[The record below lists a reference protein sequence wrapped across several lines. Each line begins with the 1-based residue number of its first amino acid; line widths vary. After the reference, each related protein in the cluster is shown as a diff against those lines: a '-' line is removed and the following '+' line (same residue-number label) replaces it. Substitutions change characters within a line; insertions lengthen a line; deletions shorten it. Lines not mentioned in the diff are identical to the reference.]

1 VSSAARPTSPLV
13 PPQSLLDGGA
23 PAAARATVQAPADP
37 SLRQPPA
44 GPDAIGRPPGE
55 LDLHLFGEGTHRRL
69 WEMLGAHLAPGGGAT
84 FAVWAPN
91 ARNVRVLGDW
101 SGWATGERDATPL
114 TPQGSSG
121 IWWGIEPRARAGHRY
136 KFEVHGADGETTLRA
151 DPLATAAEVPPG
163 TASVLFDP
171 GYVWSSDSS
180 ASPALATAGSD
191 DPWRLARAARNG
203 GRLSVYEAHL
213 GSWRRHPDG
222 RPHDARELA
231 EPLADWAV
239 SLGFTHLELM
249 PVATH
254 PFGGS
259 WGYQVSG
266 YYAPDARLGSPD
278 DLRHLI
284 DVCHDRGLGV
294 ILDWVPAHFPKDRF
308 ALARFDGTALYEHA
322 DPRRGEH
329 PDWGTLVF
337 NHGRN
342 EVRNFLVANALYW
355 LEEFRVDGLRVDA
368 VASMLYLDYSRDA
381 GQWVP
386 NVHGGR
392 EDLEAIGFVR
402 ELNAVAAQEHP
413 GAMIIAE
420 ESTSWPGVTAP
431 PEWGGLGF
439 SRKWNLGWMHDT
451 LSYFAHDSVHRAHHH
466 GELTFPMVYARHER
480 WMLPLSHDEVVH
492 GKGSLL
498 HKMPGEGDQRF
509 ANLRALLAWQW
520 CHPGRQLLF
529 MGSELAQEREWSH
542 DRELDW
548 WLLEEPAHEGIRRLV
563 ADLNALQ
570 ARYPAL
576 WSGDD
581 DLDGHVG
588 WLDAH
593 DHQHSVFSL
602 WRTVPEWWDAEGV
615 DPSAPSE
622 RGVVVVVANL
632 TPVARHG
639 YRLGVPELGEWRVVL
654 DSDADHYGGTGTI
667 VTDAPDGVLVAD
679 ADTPWQ
685 HQPGSLLV
693 TLPPLSVLV
702 LARG

>member
-1 VSSAARPTSPLV
+1 MSSPGRPTSPLV
-13 PPQSLLDGGA
+13 PPQRLLAAEPPPQSLST
-23 PAAARATVQAPADP
+23 PAQPPRIDPGARAN
-37 SLRQPPA
+37 
-44 GPDAIGRPPGE
+44 PPGE

-69 WEMLGAHLAPGGGAT
+69 WELLGAHLLPSGGAS

-91 ARNVRVLGDW
+91 ARRVRVLGDW
-101 SGWATGERDATPL
+101 DGWSTADPTTTTLE
-114 TPQGSSG
+114 PQSSSG
-121 IWWGIEPRARAGHRY
+121 IWWGVEPRAEPGHRY
-136 KFEVHGADGETTLRA
+136 KFEVLGADGRTVLRA

-163 TASVLFDP
+163 TASVLFESR
-171 GYVWSSDSS
+171 YRWSD
-180 ASPALATAGSD
+180 AD
-191 DPWRLARAARNG
+191 DPHPIGPDGRPEELWRIERAERNA
-203 GRLSVYEAHL
+203 GRQSVYEVHL

-222 RPHDARELA
+222 VAHTARELA

-239 SLGFTHLELM
+239 ELGFTHLELM

-266 YYAPDARLGSPD
+266 YYAPDARLGTPD
-278 DLRHLI
+278 DLRHLV

-294 ILDWVPAHFPKDRF
+294 IVDWVPAHFPKDAF

-355 LEEFRVDGLRVDA
+355 LEEFRIDALRVDA
-368 VASMLYLDYSRDA
+368 VASMLYLDYSRQP

-386 NVHGGR
+386 NEHGGR
-392 EDLEAIGFVR
+392 EDLEAIAFVR

-451 LSYFAHDSVHRAHHH
+451 LSYFHHDPVHRSHHH

-498 HKMPGEGDQRF
+498 AKMPGDRFQQF
-509 ANLRALLAWQW
+509 ANLRSLLAWQW

-529 MGSELAQEREWSH
+529 MGGELAQEREWSH

-548 WLLEEPAHEGIRRLV
+548 WLLQLPEHEGIRRLV
-563 ADLNALQ
+563 ADLNRVQ
-570 ARYPAL
+570 AEHPAL
-576 WSGDD
+576 WAGDD

-602 WRTVPEWWDAEGV
+602 WRTVPDEWRAAGETAESDDA
-615 DPSAPSE
+615 DA
-622 RGVVVVVANL
+622 GVVVVVANL
-632 TPVARHG
+632 TPVPRHG
-639 YRLGVPELGEWRVVL
+639 YRLGVPRAGKWRVVL
-654 DSDADHYGGTGTI
+654 DTDASEYGGTGT
-667 VTDAPDGVLVAD
+667 VVAEDPEGRLAAD
-679 ADTPWQ
+679 ASTGWQ
-685 HQPGSLLV
+685 HQPASLLL
-693 TLPPLSVLV
+693 TLPPMSVLV
-702 LARG
+702 LAPA